1 MYHKFKKSELN
12 SIIYFSQNLFLKL
25 SNKFG
30 WSARIFCF
38 YNNVQH
44 EATLHL
50 YGHYIYHFLYTKFLF
65 KNFFAHY
72 FQFVL
77 GVGGGCDLIFYFLL
91 FSAPKLLQILSAN
104 GAVSMIPELAKA
116 IDIFTVIPAT
126 SCSAERSFSS
136 LRRLKTYH
144 CQVWLCC
151 I

>member
-1 MYHKFKKSELN
+1 MVKLVFTAKRVNFTLALLIFLYVWIIFKPN
-12 SIIYFSQNLFLKL
+12 P
-25 SNKFG
+25 
-30 WSARIFCF
+30 
-38 YNNVQH
+38 
-44 EATLHL
+44 TLHYCAL
-50 YGHYIYHFLYTKFLF
+50 CKFTLCMCTSAWYICTNGCMNELIR
-65 KNFFAHY
+65 
-72 FQFVL
+72 
-77 GVGGGCDLIFYFLL
+77 GGCDLIFYFLL